1 MGLLGW
7 LLATAGSHPS
17 PGSPAQGHPAQAGQP
32 ASSAAA
38 GRPARSAVSVRTVGV
53 STSLLGRPVSVVRR
67 ELRSL
72 GLVVRVRPRPD
83 QQAAPG
89 SVVRIYPTGQVPVGS
104 AVLLTA
110 AIRRAPS
117 APASTH
123 PAPTPPASAPPA
135 SSTPVPSA
143 SPTATS
149 TTNSSPG
156 RAKHSKGP
164 PPGHG

>member
-1 MGLLGW
+1 M
-7 LLATAGSHPS
+7 
-17 PGSPAQGHPAQAGQP
+17 
-32 ASSAAA
+32 
-38 GRPARSAVSVRTVGV
+38 

-67 ELRSL
+67 ELRGL
-72 GLVVRVRPRPD
+72 GLVVRVRPQPD

-110 AIRRAPS
+110 ATRPARS

-123 PAPTPPASAPPA
+123 PAPTPPASGTPA
-135 SSTPVPSA
+135 PSA

-164 PPGHG
+164 PPGDG